1 MTKKNVTVNYNGE
14 PLKADE
20 VLVFTPYDEEDVQ
33 NNVTN
38 KESVVTITKA
48 GKSVKA
54 VLKAVP
60 KEFEA
65 VAKAQFN
72 SWQREQLPKPT
83 EGRCMIPQ
91 PDGTYKECSKKTG
104 DNRVSCTNCPNKG
117 KFERKLIAKV
127 SIEEQQD
134 ENELID

>member
-1 MTKKNVTVNYNGE
+1 MLILAGSVSIVNVLLRPGVGKDKTMTKKNVTVNYNGE

-20 VLVFTPYDEEDVQ
+20 VLVFTPYDEEDVK

-38 KESVVTITKA
+38 KESIVTITKA

-60 KEFEA
+60 KEFET

-72 SWQREQLPKPT
+72 SWHIKCQDL
-83 EGRCMIPQ
+83 M
-91 PDGTYKECSKKTG
+91 YKKYYIKMY
-104 DNRVSCTNCPNKG
+104 N
-117 KFERKLIAKV
+117 
-127 SIEEQQD
+127 
-134 ENELID
+134 